1 MLLLM
6 LSNHPLNSCYPTDPV
21 EIAPRN
27 AADIIYQSHNG
38 FMVPVTP
45 HSVRIEQ
52 SVNQSVTINLDVILM
67 VGSNQYRY

>member
-27 AADIIYQSHNG
+27 AADIIYQSNNG

-45 HSVRIEQ
+45 HSVQIEQ
-52 SVNQSVTINLDVILM
+52 SELI
-67 VGSNQYRY
+67 

>member
-21 EIAPRN
+21 EN
-27 AADIIYQSHNG
+27 AADIIVQSNNG